1 MSTTESDHAAGPEAL
16 PQGTTPYYQRL
27 HTWLRRAIYVC
38 LFALVVEGTLF
49 VPFLVV
55 WYGWP
60 TLSMHQICNELQK
73 VMYSDDTR
81 ECKYPYPLLGPAE
94 AAGEKTS
101 RTPGGSSPNRTT
113 RGLGSASWSP
123 SMNNALRGRHRSRN
137 TEDRSP
143 DDNHSTPQRRR
154 ATRLPSGSDDRPSLP

>member
-1 MSTTESDHAAGPEAL
+1 MSKTEAEVSPAEQQEVLPE
-16 PQGTTPYYQRL
+16 GTTAYFKRL

-38 LFALVVEGTLF
+38 LFGLVVEGTLF

-60 TLSMHQICNELQK
+60 TLSMHQICDELQK

-81 ECKYPYPLLGPAE
+81 TCKFPYPLLGPAE

-101 RTPGGSSPNRTT
+101 QDTWGVQPKPHYPR
-113 RGLGSASWSP
+113 LGFRD
-123 SMNNALRGRHRSRN
+123 LVTIH
-137 TEDRSP
+137 D
-143 DDNHSTPQRRR
+143 QRVARESQGAR
-154 ATRLPSGSDDRPSLP
+154 

>member
-1 MSTTESDHAAGPEAL
+1 MSKTEAEVNPANQQEVLPE
-16 PQGTTPYYQRL
+16 GTTAYFKRL

-38 LFALVVEGTLF
+38 LFGLVVEGTLF

-60 TLSMHQICNELQK
+60 TLSMHQICDELQK

-81 ECKYPYPLLGPAE
+81 TCKFPYPLLGPAE

-101 RTPGGSSPNRTT
+101 QDTWGVQPKPHYPR
-113 RGLGSASWSP
+113 LGFRE
-123 SMNNALRGRHRSRN
+123 LVTIH
-137 TEDRSP
+137 D
-143 DDNHSTPQRRR
+143 QRVARESHAPR
-154 ATRLPSGSDDRPSLP
+154 

>member
-1 MSTTESDHAAGPEAL
+1 MSKTRSADIGEPDQTDAL
-16 PQGTTPYYQRL
+16 PQGTTAYYKRL

-60 TLSMHQICNELQK
+60 TLSMHQICDELQK

-81 ECKYPYPLLGPAE
+81 TCKFPYPLLGPAE
-94 AAGEKTS
+94 AADEKTS
-101 RTPGGSSPNRTT
+101 QDTWGVQPKPHYPR
-113 RGLGSASWSP
+113 LGFRE
-123 SMNNALRGRHRSRN
+123 LVTIH
-137 TEDRSP
+137 D
-143 DDNHSTPQRRR
+143 QRVAREGQ
-154 ATRLPSGSDDRPSLP
+154 ATK

>member
-1 MSTTESDHAAGPEAL
+1 MSNMASGVDEPAVEEVLPE
-16 PQGTTPYYQRL
+16 GTTAYYKRL

-60 TLSMHQICNELQK
+60 TLSMHQICDELQK

-81 ECKYPYPLLGPAE
+81 QCKFPYPLLGPAE
-94 AAGEKTS
+94 AAGETTS
-101 RTPGGSSPNRTT
+101 QDTWGVQPKPGYPR
-113 RGLGSASWSP
+113 LGFRQLVTIHEQRLAREAQPKSGAE
-123 SMNNALRGRHRSRN
+123 HR
-137 TEDRSP
+137 
-143 DDNHSTPQRRR
+143 
-154 ATRLPSGSDDRPSLP
+154 

>member
-1 MSTTESDHAAGPEAL
+1 MSKTEAEVDPANQQEVLPE
-16 PQGTTPYYQRL
+16 GTTAYFKRL

-81 ECKYPYPLLGPAE
+81 TCKFPYPLLGPAE
-94 AAGEKTS
+94 AADEKTS
-101 RTPGGSSPNRTT
+101 RDTWGVQPKPHYPR
-113 RGLGSASWSP
+113 LGFRE
-123 SMNNALRGRHRSRN
+123 LVTIH
-137 TEDRSP
+137 D
-143 DDNHSTPQRRR
+143 QRVARESQTAR
-154 ATRLPSGSDDRPSLP
+154 